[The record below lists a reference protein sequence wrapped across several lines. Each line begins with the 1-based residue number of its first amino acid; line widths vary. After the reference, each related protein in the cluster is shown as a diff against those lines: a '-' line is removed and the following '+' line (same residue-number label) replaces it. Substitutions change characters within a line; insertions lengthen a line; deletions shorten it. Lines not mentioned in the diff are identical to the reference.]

1 MFTNPENYVITAV
14 SLFAFYGF
22 VYYLDCRETAIRR
35 KAEAAQLPA
44 QDSMPAVS
52 EPVAEALPQTEVTSK
67 AEPEPIVD
75 LVNTSESV
83 NLVEYDDTPVPY
95 DHELWPSPRPINFV
109 RVILEEDPSFKPNY
123 RRLAHLKAVDI
134 LAHRADM
141 SRREFLNTNPILYSE
156 RYMKGMNALRLLK
169 DSIDTLENMLRKET
183 RREDLRRIE
192 NGKNVCPVY

>member
-1 MFTNPENYVITAV
+1 MNPENYVITAL

-22 VYYLDCRETAIRR
+22 VYYLDCRENAIRS
-35 KAEAAQLPA
+35 KTDIAEFLPEEPV
-44 QDSMPAVS
+44 SAVS
-52 EPVAEALPQTEVTSK
+52 EAVADTQPETQGQPQ
-67 AEPEPIVD
+67 AEPIMD
-75 LVNTSESV
+75 LVNT
-83 NLVEYDDTPVPY
+83 NKPNDLVEYDDTPVPY

-123 RRLAHLKAVDI
+123 RRLAHLNAVDI

-183 RREDLRRIE
+183 RREDMRRIE
-192 NGKNVCPVY
+192 NGKNACPVY

>member
-1 MFTNPENYVITAV
+1 MFMNPETYVVTAL

-22 VYYLDCRETAIRR
+22 VYYLDCRENAIRS
-35 KAEAAQLPA
+35 KAEITQLPT
-44 QDSMPAVS
+44 QESMSAVS
-52 EPVAEALPQTEVTSK
+52 EAVADAQPETQGQPQ
-67 AEPEPIVD
+67 AEPIVD
-75 LVNTSESV
+75 LVNTNKPNGLIEC
-83 NLVEYDDTPVPY
+83 DDTPVPY
-95 DHELWPSPRPINFV
+95 HHELWPSPRPINFV

-183 RREDLRRIE
+183 RREDMRRIE
-192 NGKNVCPVY
+192 NGKNACPVY